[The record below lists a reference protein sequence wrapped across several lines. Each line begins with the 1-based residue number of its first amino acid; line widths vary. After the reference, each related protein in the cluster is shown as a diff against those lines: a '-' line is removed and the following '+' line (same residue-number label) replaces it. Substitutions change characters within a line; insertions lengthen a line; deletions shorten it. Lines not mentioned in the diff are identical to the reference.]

1 LGTWH
6 GICLGMRTTERVSEE
21 MKLPKF
27 VAGLLIGT
35 AIGLIIWYWQKSTS
49 AEDGALAVL
58 DRLASAEARVRDLES
73 RLRLAQEKHSISKQ
87 PEVLSGLAD
96 LWGLAAG
103 PEEAQESSPEEEA
116 PPALIE
122 NDLKVISGIGPT
134 YERRLKEANVRTFAD
149 LAQQTPGN
157 LREIVGIKTWH
168 AADPQQWI
176 AEAQTL
182 SEASTKKS

>member
-1 LGTWH
+1 
-6 GICLGMRTTERVSEE
+6 

-27 VAGLLIGT
+27 LAGLLIGT

-58 DRLASAEARVRDLES
+58 DRLASAEARVRELES
-73 RLRLAQEKHSISKQ
+73 RLRMAQEQRSASEQ

-96 LWGLAAG
+96 LWGLETL
-103 PEEAQESSPEEEA
+103 PEEAKPRESSLEEGAAAEVT
-116 PPALIE
+116 E
-122 NDLKVISGIGPT
+122 NDLKVISGIGPI
-134 YERRLKEANVRTFAD
+134 YERRLNEASVRTYSD

-157 LREIVGIKTWH
+157 LREIVGIEPWH

-176 AEAQTL
+176 SEAQAL